1 MFNNICNWFYGI
13 KDTLSVMG
21 SIVIIVTSI
30 ALIVALAY
38 FAIKMPSKI
47 GAVIFSTIGTVLL
60 MIPVVTSFNAI
71 VDKKAINNLA
81 KKYQDELSLKKKE
94 IELVEKEKEIEK
106 QKLVNLRQKLN
117 IETLENEVT
126 LLKNSQLQINNY
138 KEIAEVNLLETN
150 LKQTTVSKTQI
161 GNVKDN
167 NRGWWMFSDKYREY
181 DDVLVVLT
189 HDIVAKFGFDI
200 NEVKIMDSEEMP
212 NAILVSQIK
221 PKFTGTTKNDA
232 TKVLTEVRHFE
243 LDDQKANK
251 EIDTSK
257 FKSWKDYPSK
267 YKHGSILFEREAEAM
282 KYADKVIKEFNK
294 RLSQGLETE
303 FLNKPLE
310 ELCKKFISSILLPL
324 NKQIIFVK
332 EAMPNA
338 LSIDEYFKTKIETK
352 ENKIKEVKN
361 ESNDEIIKK
370 VDKEIEM

>member
-1 MFNNICNWFYGI
+1 MCNWFYGI

-30 ALIVALAY
+30 ALIVTLAY
-38 FAIKMPSKI
+38 FAIKIPSKI

-282 KYADKVIKEFNK
+282 KYADKVIKEFNQ
-294 RLSQGLETE
+294 RLSQGLETK

-310 ELCKKFISSILLPL
+310 ELCKKFIHSILLPL

>member
-1 MFNNICNWFYGI
+1 
-13 KDTLSVMG
+13 
-21 SIVIIVTSI
+21 
-30 ALIVALAY
+30 
-38 FAIKMPSKI
+38 
-47 GAVIFSTIGTVLL
+47 
-60 MIPVVTSFNAI
+60 
-71 VDKKAINNLA
+71 
-81 KKYQDELSLKKKE
+81 
-94 IELVEKEKEIEK
+94 
-106 QKLVNLRQKLN
+106 
-117 IETLENEVT
+117 
-126 LLKNSQLQINNY
+126 
-138 KEIAEVNLLETN
+138 
-150 LKQTTVSKTQI
+150 
-161 GNVKDN
+161 
-167 NRGWWMFSDKYREY
+167 MFSDKYREY

-294 RLSQGLETE
+294 RLSQGLETK

-310 ELCKKFISSILLPL
+310 ELCKKFIHSILLPL

-352 ENKIKEVKN
+352 ENKIKEVKK
-361 ESNDEIIKK
+361 ERNDEIIKK